1 MYVSLILNYISTYLK
16 SVYKLYRIYKY
27 RLLCSLKFIYRF
39 YYKKGG
45 LTTSKKTIMKEALD
59 WVIHISIA
67 ILLAVLIVNFVAQV
81 TVVQGSSMENTLSE
95 RDRLLIEKISIR
107 FGKINRGDI
116 VTVND
121 PNGDDGIYLR
131 NSPII
136 KRVIGIEG
144 DLVEIRDGNVFVNG
158 DILKENYIR
167 GNETFPINDEFSS
180 VKVPEGYVYVIG
192 DNRIIGQSS
201 DSREFGPVKT
211 DYIGGKAILRFFP
224 FNSISRL
231 KD

>member
-1 MYVSLILNYISTYLK
+1 MSVFRLIQ
-16 SVYKLYRIYKY
+16 VPVQ
-27 RLLCSLKFIYRF
+27 
-39 YYKKGG
+39 KKGG
-45 LTTSKKTIMKEALD
+45 LATSNKNFMKEALD
-59 WVIHISIA
+59 WVVHILI
-67 ILLAVLIVNFVAQV
+67 AVLFAVFIVNFVAQV

-121 PNGDDGIYLR
+121 PEGDDGIHLR

-144 DLVEIRDGNVFVNG
+144 DLVEIRDGSVYVNG
-158 DILKENYIR
+158 EILEEDYIR
-167 GNETFPINDEFSS
+167 GNETYPINDEFSS

-192 DNRIIGQSS
+192 DNRLIGQSS
-201 DSREFGPVKT
+201 DSREFGPVKAK
-211 DYIGGKAILRFFP
+211 YIGGKAVLRFFP
-224 FNSISRL
+224 FNRMSLLR
-231 KD
+231 D

>member
-1 MYVSLILNYISTYLK
+1 MLFFKLNIISSKT
-16 SVYKLYRIYKY
+16 
-27 RLLCSLKFIYRF
+27 
-39 YYKKGG
+39 KKGG

-59 WVIHISIA
+59 WTIHIAIA

-95 RDRLLIEKISIR
+95 KDRLLIEKLSVR

-121 PNGDDGIYLR
+121 PDGDDGIYLR

-158 DILKENYIR
+158 EILEEDYIR
-167 GNETFPINDEFSS
+167 GDETYPIRDEFSN

-192 DNRIIGQSS
+192 DNRIFGQSS

-211 DYIGGKAILRFFP
+211 EYIGGKAVLRFFP
-224 FNSISRL
+224 FSRISLLR
-231 KD
+231 D

>member
-1 MYVSLILNYISTYLK
+1 
-16 SVYKLYRIYKY
+16 
-27 RLLCSLKFIYRF
+27 
-39 YYKKGG
+39 
-45 LTTSKKTIMKEALD
+45 MKEALD

>member
-1 MYVSLILNYISTYLK
+1 MLFFKLNIISSKT
-16 SVYKLYRIYKY
+16 
-27 RLLCSLKFIYRF
+27 
-39 YYKKGG
+39 KKGG

-59 WVIHISIA
+59 WTIHIAIA

-95 RDRLLIEKISIR
+95 KDRLLIEKLSVR

-121 PNGDDGIYLR
+121 PDGDDGIYLR

-158 DILKENYIR
+158 EILEEDYIR
-167 GNETFPINDEFSS
+167 GDETYPIRDEFNN

-192 DNRIIGQSS
+192 DNRIFGQSS

-211 DYIGGKAILRFFP
+211 EYIGGKAVLRFFP
-224 FNSISRL
+224 FSRISLLR
-231 KD
+231 D